1 MKYRVSAFPILIII
15 SIFLQSCSTGG
26 IKILNQEDYYSSE
39 FLKQMDSIRIIYK
52 DGDKQLALRKL
63 QNIPDETITSAERA
77 KKYNM
82 LGVVYFSNR
91 NLPKAIENFQLAKQ
105 YVEKDYQLASQIN
118 LNLASSYYKS
128 NKIDLSRAMLK
139 AVNLDYFK
147 DIEKE
152 KYHKLNL
159 SVSNQDGNYSSIVDS
174 LIFLLKDANSFSD
187 VDDYQ
192 YKELL
197 VDSYRK
203 LSSTERVRY
212 LDKYQK
218 DRAVV
223 VAYLGKQEV
232 LQRFYQGDK
241 SGAQDVVGWLE
252 KRFSQLE
259 EVKTFITDYK
269 YRVENFSRINSGAVG
284 VVVPLSGSKKARY
297 GQKVIAGINTSL
309 EKFGSDKQSLNLY
322 IKDNMDNDYLARK
335 HVQELVM
342 KYHVSVI
349 IGGLFPKLAK
359 AEYLEARKYG
369 VLYISLSPVYLPREE
384 KNHLLIEMQ
393 GSVESQINAVLSPE
407 NLNFFGK
414 RLAVLYPWADGGK
427 SYINELWGHHNSG
440 KIELASINHY
450 EKGIKDYRSSVKK
463 LLWLNNPRERKEELL
478 VWKDIRS
485 LEKGNFRIINEMP
498 PIMDFDW
505 VFVPSLPREAIQILP
520 TFSYYDAK
528 NLKFVGG
535 PSWINKYLRN
545 EHSNLGQMYL
555 IGNDIEEKGAQ
566 FQTEYQEHNGKKP
579 HLVDTISYESMMMV
593 NKILADQVFDK
604 REDLES
610 RMLDLK
616 DIAGITSNWKL
627 VNGLWLKEM
636 DILKISSKGFT
647 KLEIN

>member
-1 MKYRVSAFPILIII
+1 MKYSVNFLVFLILIIC
-15 SIFLQSCSTGG
+15 FVQSCSTSG
-26 IKILNQEDYYSSE
+26 IKILNQEDYYSRE
-39 FLKQMDSIRIIYK
+39 FLQQMDSIRTIYK

-118 LNLASSYYKS
+118 LNLASSYYKY
-128 NKIDLSRAMLK
+128 NNIELSRAMLK

-147 DIEKE
+147 DVEKE

-159 SVSNQDGNYSSIVDS
+159 SVSNQNGDIKLLVDS
-174 LIFLLKDANSFSD
+174 LIFLIKDANSFSD

-203 LSSTERVRY
+203 LASSQRVHF

-218 DRAVV
+218 ERPVV

-252 KRFSQLE
+252 KRFNSIE
-259 EVKTFITDYK
+259 EVKTFIEDYW
-269 YRVENFSRINSGAVG
+269 YRVENFSKINSGAVG
-284 VVVPLSGSKKARY
+284 VIVPLSGSSKSRY
-297 GQKVIAGINTSL
+297 GKKVIAGINTSL
-309 EKFGSDKQSLNLY
+309 EKYGNEAQSLNLY
-322 IKDNMDNDYLARK
+322 IKDNMNNDYLARK

-342 KYHVSVI
+342 KHHVSVI

-369 VLYISLSPVYLPREE
+369 VLYIALSPVYLPREE
-384 KNHLLIEMQ
+384 KNHLLVEMQ
-393 GSVESQINAVLSPE
+393 GSVESQINAILEPSI
-407 NLNFFGK
+407 LNYFGK
-414 RLAVLYPWADGGK
+414 RLAILYPWADGGK

-440 KIELASINHY
+440 KIELASLNHY

-478 VWKDIRS
+478 IWKDIRS

-498 PIMDFDW
+498 PIVDFDW

-520 TFSYYDAK
+520 TFNYYDAK

-545 EHSNLGQMYL
+545 EQSNLGKMYL
-555 IGNDIEEKGAQ
+555 IGNEIEEKGAK
-566 FQTEYQEHNGKKP
+566 FQAEYQQHNGKKP
-579 HLVDTISYESMMMV
+579 HLVDTISYESMMIV
-593 NKILADQVFDK
+593 NKILEKQVFDK

-616 DIAGITSNWKL
+616 EISGITSNWKL
-627 VNGLWLKEM
+627 VNGLWLKDM
-636 DILKISSKGFT
+636 DIMKISSKGFT